1 MPGTQAARRYAKAL
15 LSLAQ
20 ARDAAES
27 GASETIGTQLQELAA
42 LFAAPEFAGLLAAP
56 GMAPAARLTI
66 AEQVTA
72 HAEPHPLV
80 GKFLR
85 VLADRDRLRDLGDI
99 AAAYRR
105 LLDAAAG
112 RVRARI
118 RSAAELPDADKQRLT
133 DAFGEL
139 TKKTFIPRFETDR
152 SLLGGVVVE
161 VEGRVYDASLKTRL
175 VRLGDRLAQ
184 P

>member
-27 GASETIGTQLQELAA
+27 GASETIGAQLQELAA

-56 GMAPAARLTI
+56 GMAPAARRTI

-72 HAEPHPLV
+72 HAELHPLV
-80 GKFLR
+80 GKFLL
-85 VLADRDRLRDLGDI
+85 VLADRDRLRDIGDI
-99 AAAYRR
+99 GAAYGR

-118 RSAAELPDADKQRLT
+118 RSATELPDADKQRLT

-175 VRLGDRLAQ
+175 ARLGDRLAR